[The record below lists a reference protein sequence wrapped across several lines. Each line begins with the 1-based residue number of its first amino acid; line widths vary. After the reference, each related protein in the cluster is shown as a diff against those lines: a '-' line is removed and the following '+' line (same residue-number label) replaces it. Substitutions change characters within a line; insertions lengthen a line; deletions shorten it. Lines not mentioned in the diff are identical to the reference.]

1 MSVYYDYFL
10 GYQKEDNKIYPLGI
24 YDCFNKIH
32 PVYSHTRSMGN
43 GLDNY
48 FWDLPK
54 EKCSTELKEALRL
67 DFDED
72 NPFGWLGVRYL
83 TLDEMP
89 DGNFLKTGYFLIE
102 DIQRFLKN
110 KDTYELGE
118 CLTDNEYLMKLENEI
133 KFGEPYVDKDE
144 KEYTYNCRDYYKFS
158 YIDYHSKNYISHII
172 RSIAEQY
179 EYVDDI
185 SKNKYKMVVVLLIG

>member
-43 GLDNY
+43 GLYDY

-54 EKCSTELKEALRL
+54 EKCSIELKEALGL
-67 DFDED
+67 NLDED
-72 NPFGWLGVRYL
+72 ESFGQLGVRYL
-83 TLDEMP
+83 TLDEMS
-89 DGNFLKTGYFLIE
+89 DGNFLNTGYYLIE
-102 DIQRFLKN
+102 DIKRFLKN
-110 KDTYELGE
+110 KDIYELGE
-118 CLTDNEYLMKLENEI
+118 YLTNDEYLMKLENEI
-133 KFGEPYVDKDE
+133 KFGEVYNDKDE
-144 KEYTYNCRDYYKFS
+144 EEYIYNCRDYHQFS
-158 YIDYHSKNYISHII
+158 YIDYNSENYISHII

-179 EYVDDI
+179 EYVDCI